1 MKPFKQYLNE
11 AMVNTDNE
19 LIKALQDLE
28 ANTSGKSQQEVSKI
42 LKYIE
47 ANEVDQ
53 KAASM
58 FNQAAETIVAGTT
71 QRSIVNAVEQYFEQA
86 V

>member
-28 ANTSGKSQQEVSKI
+28 ANASGKSQQEVSKI

-47 ANEVDQ
+47 SNEVDQ

-71 QRSIVNAVEQYFEQA
+71 QRSLVDAVEQYFEQA